1 MVMKEIQEAI
11 DDIIKLANEI
21 ENLSAINPPVR
32 D

>member
-1 MVMKEIQEAI
+1 MEEIQQAI

-21 ENLSAINPPVR
+21 ENLSADTPVR